1 MIESLHH
8 VVDQLAGIFLAFLGQ
23 VKIEHGGFESS
34 VAHVALDDTQVDT
47 GFQEMS
53 GVAMAQGVNRN
64 SFFTDAGIELGLA
77 EGTLDAAFGH
87 GIKGLIDAGSL
98 SAESWED
105 KTWVA
110 VGAPVLA
117 QQMKSGL
124 RQWDI
129 TVLGALAAVD
139 MDHHALAVDIGDF
152 EMAAF
157 VKTQTAGVHGGQIDV
172 VVEGFNVG
180 QDTSDFFDA

>member
-8 VVDQLAGIFLAFLGQ
+8 VVDQLAGVFLALLGQ

-34 VAHVALDDTQVDT
+34 VAHVALDDAQIDA
-47 GFQEMS
+47 GFQQMG
-53 GVAMAQGVNRN
+53 GVGMAQGVNRN

-77 EGTLDAAFGH
+77 KGTLDAAFGH
-87 GIKGLIDAGSL
+87 GIKGLMDGGSL
-98 SAESWED
+98 SAESGED

-129 TVLGALAAVD
+129 AVLGALAAVD

-152 EMAAF
+152 EMKAF
-157 VKTQTAGVHGGQIDV
+157 VKPQTAGVHGGQIDV
-172 VVEGFNVG
+172 IVEGFDVRQN
-180 QDTSDFFDA
+180 TSEFFGT